1 MAAGDADPV
10 AFYSRASAGFGE
22 EVIAIGD
29 EEWDLPTPSEWIVKA
44 VVAHVV
50 VAEAQMPDVIAGRS
64 SRQFD
69 VDVSVLGHDPVSVWR
84 GTAIK
89 AIEAVSRA
97 DLDQVVDHPV
107 GQMPLST
114 VVGFRVTENLVH
126 GWDLARSRGVDRQLD
141 EELATWC
148 LEFWLPMADDLAE
161 SGFFAPMLEPADQS
175 PGTRL
180 LALLGRTL

>member
-1 MAAGDADPV
+1 MVDPDIDLV
-10 AFYSRASAGFGE
+10 GYYSRASAGFGE

-64 SRQFD
+64 FERFD

-89 AIEAVSRA
+89 ALEAVSHA
-97 DLDQVVDHPV
+97 DMDQIVDHPV
-107 GQMPLST
+107 GQMPLGR
-114 VVGFRVTENLVH
+114 VVGFRITENLVH
-126 GWDLARSRGVDRQLD
+126 GWDLARARGVDRKLD

-148 LEFWLPMADDLAE
+148 LEFWVPMAAGLAE
-161 SGFFAPMLEPADQS
+161 SGFFAPMLEPTDQS

-180 LALLGRTL
+180 LALLGRTI